1 MEIKY
6 FQDTDTVLVKL
17 SDNEIVDTRDLDE
30 NTQLEFDSDGKLV
43 SITIE
48 HAKER
53 ANIANFSYQQ
63 VAVAQ
68 STAVA

>member
-1 MEIKY
+1 MLIKY

-30 NTQLEFDSDGKLV
+30 NTLLEFDSDGKLV

-53 ANIANFSYQQ
+53 ANIANFSFQQ
-63 VAVAQ
+63 VAITQ
-68 STAVA
+68 SAA